1 MSSQSEVIHCYEQ
14 LLPLA
19 ARMLILAK
27 EKEWGALPE
36 LETRCSAL
44 IERLKVIEPLEKLD
58 EQQRLYT
65 YRLLGRLLADRE
77 AIMGIIGPQVAQL
90 GATLESMQR
99 SQGLN
104 QAYRQ

>member
-1 MSSQSEVIHCYEQ
+1 MSSQSEVVHCYEQ
-14 LLPLA
+14 LLPLT
-19 ARMLILAK
+19 ARMLTLAR

-36 LETRCSAL
+36 LEARCSAF

-77 AIMGIIGPQVAQL
+77 AIVGIIGPQIAQL

-99 SQGLN
+99 SHGLQ
-104 QAYRQ
+104 QAYSQ